1 MDLQLKQI
9 REQNINCMKYV
20 LLKNSLNVLCVQ
32 LPEGFG
38 SKLEIVCLDSQADFD
53 EYLEEMP
60 QSISPTN
67 LTRPLS
73 PSGETR
79 DVSPA
84 QYDSLFVRHKDY
96 YTRIPFSDILWVEAA
111 RSYCCIHT
119 SKKKSIILTCPLADV
134 RKRLPPDQFIQTHRS
149 YVVNAGLID
158 RFSGNVLYIGPQSI
172 PISRTFKKKVMEHF
186 FFLDNIKEA
195 PEEGI
200 LPLEKKDT
208 EWEE

>member
-1 MDLQLKQI
+1 
-9 REQNINCMKYV
+9 MKYV

-38 SKLEIVCLDSQADFD
+38 SKLEIVCLDSQTDFD

-67 LTRPLS
+67 LTRPLFPSEKAPDIS
-73 PSGETR
+73 PI
-79 DVSPA
+79 
-84 QYDSLFVRHKDY
+84 QYDSLFVRHKEY
-96 YTRIPFSDILWVEAA
+96 YIKVPFSDILWVEAA

-119 SKKKSIILTCPLADV
+119 SKKNSLVLTCPLADV
-134 RKRLPPDQFIQTHRS
+134 KKKLPPDLFIQTHRS
-149 YVVNAGLID
+149 FVVNARLID
-158 RFSGNVLYIGPQSI
+158 KFIGNVLYIGPQSI

-200 LPLEKKDT
+200 LPLEKNDT